1 MFPSVP
7 VQEPA
12 REAGPPWG
20 ITGMPEQRNSTTE
33 SRNLVSEVADSI
45 DLHAYWRT
53 IVRRRW
59 LVIPFFL
66 AVVLVTGIITLRQ
79 VKIYDATATII
90 IDLSAPK
97 VLDKDSVQEVVESGS
112 GGYWYSKEFYETQ
125 YKVIASRTVAQRV
138 VDKLQLNQNLAYLG
152 LEDVKDPAELERRK
166 ARIDPVAALIR
177 NLKLQP
183 VKDSRIVRLT
193 YEDHDPAFAAL
204 VANTV
209 AESYIAENLSVKTVT
224 TQNASEWLE
233 TQLADLEKKLDDSG
247 KALFEFKKGH
257 DIVAT
262 TWEDRQSMVTQRLT
276 QINDA
281 LTRARVR
288 RAELQARNDAI
299 QAVSTSIDKAGA
311 EVEALQPVA
320 SSMAIQ
326 QMKMRYVETRAEC
339 ADLRSK
345 YGDDHPRLQACE
357 KKLAETRQGMRDE
370 IKTALN
376 VARQEYAE
384 VVKTERNLLA
394 LLGETKTDAF
404 GLNQYERDYLELKRS
419 YDNNQRL
426 YELVLKRLKDT
437 GVSGMLQVSNVRI
450 LDRARPA
457 TRPVRPDLVRNMALA
472 LLIGLLGG
480 VGLAFAAE
488 ALDQTITSQ
497 QQVEERLGLTFLGI
511 IPSIERAKDGSAQ
524 DLVVHTEPKSAV
536 AECLRAVRTNLL
548 FMSPE
553 KPLKTIM
560 VTSSG
565 PQEGKT
571 TTATSLAIT
580 MTGSGNRVLLVDA
593 DMRRPRIHRI
603 FGLEN
608 RVGLSSLIL
617 GEGTLA
623 SNIQRSEIPGLDV
636 LPCGPVPPN
645 PAELLH
651 TAAFQRLLAEMAGT
665 YDRVI
670 IDSPPVGV
678 VADAVVVGT
687 HVDGVLVVLKA
698 AKTQRDAARQAVK
711 QLHDVNAPIFGAV
724 LNDLDLTDQKYGQY
738 AYYYR
743 YGYYYG
749 DKAKEKAA
757 PA

>member
-1 MFPSVP
+1 
-7 VQEPA
+7 
-12 REAGPPWG
+12 
-20 ITGMPEQRNSTTE
+20 MPEQRNSTAE

-79 VKIYDATATII
+79 TRIYDATATII

-125 YKVIASRTVAQRV
+125 YKVITSRTVAQRV
-138 VDKLQLNQNLAYLG
+138 VDKLQLAQNLSFLG
-152 LEDVKDPAELERRK
+152 LEDVKDPAELEKRK
-166 ARIDPVAALIR
+166 ARIDPVAVLLK

-183 VKDSRIVRLT
+183 VKDSRIVRLN

-247 KALFEFKKGH
+247 KALFDFKKGH

-262 TWEDRQSMVTQRLT
+262 TWEDRQLMVTQRLT

-281 LTRARVR
+281 LTRARVK

-299 QAVSTSIDKAGA
+299 RAVSSSLDKAGA

-320 SSMAIQ
+320 TSMAIGQ
-326 QMKMRYVETRAEC
+326 IKLRYLETRAEC

-376 VARQEYAE
+376 ASMQEYQE

-404 GLNQYERDYLELKRS
+404 GLNQFERDYLELKRG

-457 TRPVRPDLVRNMALA
+457 TRPVRPDLMRNMALA

-497 QQVEERLGLTFLGI
+497 QQIEERLGLTFLGI
-511 IPSIERAKDGSAQ
+511 IPSIERAKDGAAQ
-524 DLVVHTEPKSAV
+524 DLVVHTQPKSAV

-580 MTGSGNRVLLVDA
+580 MCGSGNRVLLVDA
-593 DMRRPRIHRI
+593 DMRRPRVHRI
-603 FGLEN
+603 FGMEN

-617 GEGTLA
+617 GEGTLT
-623 SNIQRSEIPGLDV
+623 SNIQRSQIPGLDV

-651 TAAFQRLLAEMAGT
+651 TAAFVRLLAEMSAS

>member
-1 MFPSVP
+1 MS
-7 VQEPA
+7 
-12 REAGPPWG
+12 
-20 ITGMPEQRNSTTE
+20 EQRSNTPEPRS
-33 SRNLVSEVADSI
+33 LASEVAESI

-59 LVIPFFL
+59 LIIPFFL
-66 AVVLVTGIITLRQ
+66 ATVFVTGVITLKQTR
-79 VKIYDATATII
+79 VYDATTTII
-90 IDLSAPK
+90 IDLQAPK
-97 VLDKDSVQEVVESGS
+97 VLDKDTVQDVVETGT

-125 YKVIASRTVAQRV
+125 YKVITSRAVAQRV
-138 VDKLQLNQNLAYLG
+138 VDRLQLAQNLRFLDLDG
-152 LEDVKDPAELERRK
+152 IDDPVELERK
-166 ARIDPVAALIR
+166 KQRIDPVQVFLK
-177 NLKLQP
+177 NLKIEP
-183 VKDSRIVRLT
+183 VKDSRIVRLRF
-193 YEDHDPAFAAL
+193 EDEDPQLAAQI
-204 VANTV
+204 ANTL

-233 TQLADLEKKLDDSG
+233 GQLADLERKLEESG
-247 KALFEFKKGH
+247 KALFEFKKSH

-262 TWEDRQSMVTQRLT
+262 SWEDRQSMVTQRLN

-281 LTRARVR
+281 LTRARVK

-299 QAVSTSIDKAGA
+299 VAVGESIDKPGS

-320 SSMAIQ
+320 NSIAIQ
-326 QMKMRYVETRAEC
+326 QIKLRYVETRSEC
-339 ADLRSK
+339 ADLRSR
-345 YGDDHPRLQACE
+345 YGDNHPRLQACTQ
-357 KKLAETRQGMRDE
+357 KLEETRQGLRDE

-376 VARQEYAE
+376 AAGQEYQE
-384 VVKTERNLLA
+384 VLKTERNLKTLLA
-394 LLGETKTDAF
+394 ETKSDAF
-404 GLNQYERDYLELKRS
+404 DLNQYERDYLELKRS

-457 TRPVRPDLVRNMALA
+457 NKPVRPDLVRNMALA
-472 LLIGLLGG
+472 LLLGLLGG
-480 VGLAFAAE
+480 IGLAFGAE
-488 ALDQTITSQ
+488 ALDQSITSQ
-497 QQVEERLGLTFLGI
+497 QQVEERLGLPFLGI
-511 IPSIERAKDGSAQ
+511 IPSIERTKDGGAQ
-524 DLVVHTEPKSAV
+524 DLIVHTEPKSAV

-553 KPLKTIM
+553 KPLRTIM

-571 TTATSLAIT
+571 TTATSLAVT
-580 MTGSGNRVLLVDA
+580 MTASGNRVLLVDA

-603 FGLEN
+603 FGMES

-617 GEGTLA
+617 GESTLA
-623 SNIQRSEIPGLDV
+623 AVTQHSPVPGLDV

-651 TAAFQRLLAEMAGT
+651 TAAFQRLLAEMAT
-665 YDRVI
+665 SYDRVI

-678 VADAVVVGT
+678 VADAVVIGT
-687 HVDGVLVVLKA
+687 QVDGVLVVLKA
-698 AKTQRDAARQAVK
+698 TKTTKAVAQQAVK
-711 QLHDVNAPIFGAV
+711 QLRDVNAPIFGAV

-749 DKAKEKAA
+749 DSAKEKAA
-757 PA
+757 EG

>member
-1 MFPSVP
+1 MS
-7 VQEPA
+7 
-12 REAGPPWG
+12 
-20 ITGMPEQRNSTTE
+20 EQRS
-33 SRNLVSEVADSI
+33 NLPEPSQQPSEGSESI

-59 LVIPFFL
+59 LIIPFFL
-66 AVVLVTGIITLRQ
+66 AVVLVTGIVTLRQ
-79 VKIYDATATII
+79 TRIYDATCTII
-90 IDLSAPK
+90 IDLAAPK

-125 YKVIASRTVAQRV
+125 YKVLTSRTVAQRV
-138 VDKLQLNQNLAYLG
+138 VDKLQLGQNLKFLG
-152 LEDVKDPAELERRK
+152 LDGITDPAELERRK
-166 ARIDPVAALIR
+166 ARVDPVQVLLK

-183 VKDSRIVRLT
+183 VKDSRIVRVT
-193 YEDHDPAFAAL
+193 YEDPDPQLAAQI
-204 VANTV
+204 ANTL
-209 AESYIAENLSVKTVT
+209 AEAYIAENLSVKTVT

-233 TQLADLEKKLDDSG
+233 TQLVDLEKKMEESG

-257 DIVAT
+257 DIVAAS
-262 TWEDRQSMVTQRLT
+262 WEDRQSMVTQRLT

-281 LTRARVR
+281 LTRAKVR
-288 RAELQARNDAI
+288 RAELQARHDAI
-299 QAVSTSIDKAGA
+299 KAVGDSIDRAGA
-311 EVEALQPVA
+311 EVESLQPVA
-320 SSMAIQ
+320 TSMAIQ
-326 QMKMRYVETRAEC
+326 TIKLRYVEARAEC
-339 ADLRSK
+339 ADLRSR

-357 KKLAETRQGMRDE
+357 KKLGETRQGLRDE

-376 VARQEYAE
+376 ASQQEYQE
-384 VVKTERNLLA
+384 TIQTERNLQA
-394 LLGETKTDAF
+394 LLEQTKTDAF

-419 YDNNQRL
+419 NDNNQRL

-457 TRPVRPDLVRNMALA
+457 SRPVRPDLVRNLVLA
-472 LLIGLLGG
+472 LVVGLLGG

-497 QQVEERLGLTFLGI
+497 QQIEEKLGLTFLGI
-511 IPSIERAKDGSAQ
+511 IPSIERNKDGTAQ
-524 DLVVHTEPKSAV
+524 DLVVHTQPKSAV

-571 TTATSLAIT
+571 TAATSLAIT
-580 MTGSGNRVLLVDA
+580 MAGSGTRVLLVDA

-608 RVGLSSLIL
+608 RAGLSSLIL
-617 GEGTLA
+617 GEGTLG
-623 SNIQRSEIPGLDV
+623 SVTQRSQVSGLDV

-651 TAAFQRLLAEMAGT
+651 TAAFQRLLGEMAAG

-678 VADAVVVGT
+678 VADAVVMGT
-687 HVDGVLVVLKA
+687 RVDGVLVVLKA
-698 AKTQRDAARQAVK
+698 GKTSRTVAAHAVK

-724 LNDLDLTDQKYGQY
+724 LNDLDLSDQKYGQY
-738 AYYYR
+738 AYYYQ

-749 DKAKEKAA
+749 DKAKEKGAEG
-757 PA
+757 

>member
-1 MFPSVP
+1 MSE
-7 VQEPA
+7 QQSNA
-12 REAGPPWG
+12 
-20 ITGMPEQRNSTTE
+20 PEGRSM
-33 SRNLVSEVADSI
+33 VSEVTDSI
-45 DLHAYWRT
+45 DLQAYWRT

-59 LVIPFFL
+59 LIIPFFL

-79 VKIYDATATII
+79 TRIYDATCTII

-97 VLDKDSVQEVVESGS
+97 VLDTNSVQEVVESGS
-112 GGYWYSKEFYETQ
+112 GSFWYSKEFYETQ
-125 YKVIASRTVAQRV
+125 YKVLTSRTVAQRV
-138 VDKLQLNQNLAYLG
+138 VDKLQLGQNLKFLG
-152 LEDVKDPAELERRK
+152 LDEVQDPAELEKWK
-166 ARIDPVAALIR
+166 AKADPVTILLR
-177 NLKLQP
+177 NLKLAP

-193 YEDHDPAFAAL
+193 YEDPDPQFAAQ
-204 VANTV
+204 VANTL

-233 TQLADLEKKLDDSG
+233 TQLADLERKLDLSS
-247 KALFEFKKGH
+247 KALFEFKKSH

-299 QAVSTSIDKAGA
+299 AAASASLDQAGA
-311 EVEALQPVA
+311 DVEALQPVA
-320 SSMAIQ
+320 TSVAIQ
-326 QMKMRYVETRAEC
+326 TMKLRYVETRADC
-339 ADLRSK
+339 ADLRSR

-376 VARQEYAE
+376 ASRQEFLE
-384 VVKTERNLLA
+384 VIKTERNLLG
-394 LLGETKTDAF
+394 LLTETKTDAF
-404 GLNQYERDYLELKRS
+404 GLNQYERDYLELKRG

-457 TRPVRPDLVRNMALA
+457 SRPVRPDLLRNLALA
-472 LLIGLLGG
+472 ILIGLLGG
-480 VGLAFAAE
+480 VGLAFGAE
-488 ALDQTITSQ
+488 ALDTSITNQ
-497 QQVEERLGLTFLGI
+497 QQIEERLGLTFLGI
-511 IPSIERAKDGSAQ
+511 IPSIEKAKDGTAQ
-524 DLVVHTEPKSAV
+524 DLMVHTQPKSAV

-560 VTSSG
+560 ITSPG

-571 TTATSLAIT
+571 TTAISLAVT
-580 MTGSGNRVLLVDA
+580 MAASGNRVLLVDA
-593 DMRRPRIHRI
+593 DMRRPRVHRA
-603 FGLEN
+603 FGLPN
-608 RVGLSSLIL
+608 QAGLSSLIL

-623 SNIQRSEIPGLDV
+623 TLAQPTPVEHLFV

-651 TAAFQRLLAEMAGT
+651 TAAFQRILAEMAGS

-670 IDSPPVGV
+670 IDSPPIGV
-678 VADAVVVGT
+678 VADAVVMATHMDGT
-687 HVDGVLVVLKA
+687 LMVLKA
-698 AKTQRDAARQAVK
+698 GQTSRDVARQAVR
-711 QLHDVNAPIFGAV
+711 QLTDVKAPLFGAV

-749 DKAKEKAA
+749 DKDNKGSAKTADA
-757 PA
+757 SSS

>member
-1 MFPSVP
+1 MS
-7 VQEPA
+7 
-12 REAGPPWG
+12 
-20 ITGMPEQRNSTTE
+20 EQRSNPPEPSQQPPE
-33 SRNLVSEVADSI
+33 GSESI

-66 AVVLVTGIITLRQ
+66 AVVLVTGIVTLRQ
-79 VKIYDATATII
+79 TRIYDATCTII

-125 YKVIASRTVAQRV
+125 YKVLTSRTVAQRV
-138 VDKLQLNQNLAYLG
+138 VDKLQLGQNLKFLDLDG
-152 LEDVKDPAELERRK
+152 IQDPAEMERRK
-166 ARIDPVAALIR
+166 ARVDPVQVLLR

-183 VKDSRIVRLT
+183 VKDSRVVRVT
-193 YEDHDPAFAAL
+193 YEDEDAQLAAQI
-204 VANTV
+204 ANTL
-209 AESYIAENLSVKTVT
+209 AEAYIAENLSVKTVT

-233 TQLADLEKKLDDSG
+233 TQLVDLEKKLDDSG
-247 KALFEFKKGH
+247 KALFEFKKSH
-257 DIVAT
+257 DIVAAS
-262 TWEDRQSMVTQRLT
+262 WEDRQSMVTQRLT

-281 LTRARVR
+281 LTRAKVR

-299 QAVSTSIDKAGA
+299 QAAGESLDKPGS

-320 SSMAIQ
+320 TSMAIQ
-326 QMKMRYVETRAEC
+326 SIKIRYVETRAEC
-339 ADLRSK
+339 ADLRSR

-376 VARQEYAE
+376 ASRQEFQE
-384 VVKTERNLLA
+384 TVKTERNLLA
-394 LLGETKTDAF
+394 LLTETKTDAF

-457 TRPVRPDLVRNMALA
+457 SKPVRPDLLKNLALA
-472 LLIGLLGG
+472 VLIGLLGG
-480 VGLAFAAE
+480 VGLAFGAE
-488 ALDQTITSQ
+488 ALDTSITSQ
-497 QQVEERLGLTFLGI
+497 QQIEERLGLTFLGI
-511 IPSIERAKDGSAQ
+511 IPSIEKAKDGTAQ
-524 DLVVHTEPKSAV
+524 DLMVHTQPKSAV

-560 VTSSG
+560 VTSPG

-571 TTATSLAIT
+571 TTAISLAVT
-580 MTGSGNRVLLVDA
+580 MAASGNRVLLADA
-593 DMRRPRIHRI
+593 DMRRPRVHRA
-603 FGLEN
+603 FGLSN
-608 RVGLSSLIL
+608 QAGLSSLIL

-623 SNIQRSEIPGLDV
+623 TLALPTPVEHLFV

-651 TAAFQRLLAEMAGT
+651 TAAFQRILAEMAGS

-670 IDSPPVGV
+670 IDSPPIGV
-678 VADAVVVGT
+678 VADAVVMATHMDGT
-687 HVDGVLVVLKA
+687 LMVLKA
-698 AKTQRDAARQAVK
+698 GQTSRDVARQAVR
-711 QLHDVNAPIFGAV
+711 QLSDVKAPLFGAV

-749 DKAKEKAA
+749 ERAAEKATET
-757 PA
+757 